1 MKRRRYIQLVLAVM
15 TLLIVG
21 GSLLLNS
28 PRMQRKASVWV
39 ATELENHIGT
49 RVSLGGVRWLLPNDI
64 IIDSLAI
71 DDQEGEPLLSVGRL
85 AAKVEWMPLIRHR
98 QLSVRNIRL
107 FGPDINLYKA
117 NDGEEYNYQFLI
129 DAFASKK
136 KKERSLDGLS
146 LRVNTLILRD
156 GKVRLQGMT
165 EQPLAVSDLSA
176 QLALKTLSTD
186 SVSLVVRH
194 LGFKEQSGLQLDDF
208 YFRLVGNRQGA
219 TLANFQVDLPH
230 SSLRLDTIWASYSMD
245 DISRSLIVKGGIL
258 PSSHI
263 TPSDLGFVLPQV
275 KGMNE
280 RIYLGGN
287 FIGSPKRINIG
298 KVEIHTAHRDFAV

>member
-230 SSLRLDTIWASYSMD
+230 SSLRLDTIWASYSPFPALQHT
-245 DISRSLIVKGGIL
+245 SLTVTKRQRRLLLWRQSTSAPDTRRRVSLSPLL
-258 PSSHI
+258 P
-263 TPSDLGFVLPQV
+263 LL
-275 KGMNE
+275 
-280 RIYLGGN
+280 
-287 FIGSPKRINIG
+287 
-298 KVEIHTAHRDFAV
+298 